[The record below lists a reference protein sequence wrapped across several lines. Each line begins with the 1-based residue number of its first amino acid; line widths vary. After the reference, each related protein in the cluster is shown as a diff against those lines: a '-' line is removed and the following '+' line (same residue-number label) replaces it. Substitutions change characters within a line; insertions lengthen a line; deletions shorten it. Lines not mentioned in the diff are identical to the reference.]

1 MKRRNRI
8 YLGILCVFAL
18 LVGLLLYRVATDID
32 SRYRE
37 SAEESL
43 VDTAHLLAAFVETDM
58 REQAIDVSRL
68 RGALSN
74 AYGRRFEAKIYG
86 ITKRRVD
93 LHIYLTDDN
102 GSVIFDS
109 AGQAVG
115 QDFRAWRDVNRAL
128 AGEYGARTTPTDP
141 AKPETAIMYVAAPI
155 YSDGAIVGV
164 VSVGKS
170 VASHHER
177 VVTARQKLL
186 YVGLITLTAFILL
199 LLVVSVWLA
208 RPFGLT
214 ADFLHIL
221 RQEGIRRPAH
231 LLRRL
236 GTVTKTA
243 FGEMRDAL
251 AGRSYTE
258 EYVQTL
264 THELKSPLTAIRG
277 AAELLREPMP
287 EAQRQR
293 FTANISEQVQRL
305 QELADRLLELAS
317 LEKRRTLDD
326 VCHINLNDLMHDVA
340 AAIEPIA
347 RRKNV
352 ALLIDAGLTG
362 MAVQVDGNAFLLH
375 RALANLLANA
385 VDFSPPDSRIELAA
399 QVLGRK
405 IRITVRDHGAGIPD
419 YALDRVFEKFYS
431 LPRPDSGRKSTG
443 LGLAF
448 VREVAHLHG
457 GEVQLA
463 NHAEGGTLASLT
475 LPALERQK

>member
-1 MKRRNRI
+1 M
-8 YLGILCVFAL
+8 
-18 LVGLLLYRVATDID
+18 
-32 SRYRE
+32 
-37 SAEESL
+37 
-43 VDTAHLLAAFVETDM
+43 
-58 REQAIDVSRL
+58 
-68 RGALSN
+68 
-74 AYGRRFEAKIYG
+74 
-86 ITKRRVD
+86 
-93 LHIYLTDDN
+93 
-102 GSVIFDS
+102 
-109 AGQAVG
+109 
-115 QDFRAWRDVNRAL
+115 
-128 AGEYGARTTPTDP
+128 
-141 AKPETAIMYVAAPI
+141 
-155 YSDGAIVGV
+155 
-164 VSVGKS
+164 
-170 VASHHER
+170 
-177 VVTARQKLL
+177 
-186 YVGLITLTAFILL
+186 
-199 LLVVSVWLA
+199 
-208 RPFGLT
+208 
-214 ADFLHIL
+214 
-221 RQEGIRRPAH
+221 
-231 LLRRL
+231 
-236 GTVTKTA
+236 
-243 FGEMRDAL
+243 
-251 AGRSYTE
+251 
-258 EYVQTL
+258 
-264 THELKSPLTAIRG
+264 
-277 AAELLREPMP
+277 
-287 EAQRQR
+287 
-293 FTANISEQVQRL
+293 
-305 QELADRLLELAS
+305 ADRLLELAS